1 MKFTLRIV
9 AIAALSL
16 LLFALRS
23 ESAPLVP
30 VGQNTGNSI
39 VDASAYP
46 SLNAAVA
53 ASAGKTIIIEAP
65 ETLTA
70 SLVVPADVSV
80 KIVKGGAL
88 KKAADFTVT
97 INGPF
102 EAGLYQVFSG
112 FNAGE
117 VRFANGSVKEVY
129 PQWWGANVSSSINNA
144 LRSFGLVRVPQGVY
158 LIDAEIQVPAN
169 TVLKGE
175 RGSVF
180 KRPVSTVYPRSSMI
194 VNERFTLDPP
204 AYGDA
209 NIVIDGIEIDGN
221 KGGNQQSHGNGI
233 YIRSAQ
239 QVLIKNC
246 TIYNNGKTAWTGMG
260 QGILLSNV
268 KDGRIEG
275 NEVYGNDGD
284 GINLYTKNIDIAVS
298 SNSVHDNLVVGIEAE
313 GRLDKD
319 YVHFRNK
326 GISLS
331 GNIVFGN
338 GRAGHGILIDWSDS
352 VSVTGNIVNNNVV
365 YLGAIYVLGCTDVT
379 IDHNTVFDNIVDP
392 ASPYPKA
399 GICIHPHV
407 YGRDGISKNISI
419 TNNTIEE
426 THEGVFIQASRDT
439 TVAGN
444 HIDTSRGAAAGIQVD
459 GSCENILVKGNAI
472 RSGAGGSGISL
483 ITGLDGIAVEGNS
496 IHGGAKGIALVSP
509 AGKYC
514 NLQITHNLFD
524 GMAYGVSAAPGVSL
538 SNGSLMQ
545 NTFKTIAEKD
555 LFGDR
560 AQPVVLSSF
569 FVQQNFRDKG
579 TEYWNSVGV
588 KPMNGAWK
596 AGDRII
602 NATPLEQGDAHKK
615 FVVTE
620 WLCSFAGS
628 PGTWVE
634 LRSVTGD

>member
-1 MKFTLRIV
+1 M
-9 AIAALSL
+9 
-16 LLFALRS
+16 
-23 ESAPLVP
+23 
-30 VGQNTGNSI
+30 
-39 VDASAYP
+39 
-46 SLNAAVA
+46 
-53 ASAGKTIIIEAP
+53 
-65 ETLTA
+65 
-70 SLVVPADVSV
+70 
-80 KIVKGGAL
+80 
-88 KKAADFTVT
+88 KAANCSLT

-112 FNAGE
+112 FKAGE
-117 VRFANGSVKEVY
+117 VTFADGSVKEVY
-129 PQWWGANVSSSINNA
+129 PQWWGGNASSSINNA
-144 LRSFGLVRVPQGVY
+144 LKSFGLVQVRRGLY
-158 LIDAEIQVPAN
+158 LIDAEIQIPAN
-169 TVLKGE
+169 TVL
-175 RGSVF
+175 RGDRGAVF
-180 KRPVSTVYPRSSMI
+180 KRPDSTAYPRSSMI
-194 VNERFTLDPP
+194 VNERFSLDPP
-204 AYGDA
+204 RYGDS
-209 NIVIDGIEIDGN
+209 NIVIDGISIDGN
-221 KGGNQQSHGNGI
+221 KGGNQQSHANGI
-233 YIRSAQ
+233 YLRSAQ
-239 QVLIKNC
+239 RILIKNC
-246 TIYNNGKTAWTGMG
+246 MIYNFGKTSWA
-260 QGILLSNV
+260 GIGHGVVFSNV
-268 KDGRIEG
+268 KTGRIED
-275 NEVYGNDGD
+275 NDVYGNDGD
-284 GINLYTKNIDIAVS
+284 GINLYTKNTDVAVS
-298 SNSVHDNLVVGIEAE
+298 SNFVHDNLVIGIEAE
-313 GRLDKD
+313 GRLDKN
-319 YVHFRNK
+319 YVNFRNK
-326 GISLS
+326 GISIS
-331 GNIVFGN
+331 GNLVYGN
-338 GRAGHGILIDWSDS
+338 GRAGHGILVDWSDS

-365 YLGAIYVLGCTDVT
+365 YMGSIYVLGCTDVT
-379 IDHNTVFDNIVDP
+379 IDNNTVFDNVVDP

-399 GICIHPHV
+399 GICVHPQV
-407 YGRDGISKNISI
+407 YGNDGISKNISI

-426 THEGVFIQASRDT
+426 KYDGIYLAASLDT

-444 HIDTSRGAAAGIQVD
+444 NVTTTSGAAKGIQVD
-459 GSCENILVKGNAI
+459 GSCGNILVQGNVI
-472 RSGAGGSGISL
+472 STGAGGSGISL
-483 ITGLDGIAVEGNS
+483 FTGLDGIAVDGNS